1 MLGGQGEVSINIGIG
16 TAKSMFCMTIIQS
29 WYVGDRRLIKHR
41 MFYYRLVCLTKVTP
55 IFFHK
60 ATAKFI
66 SGLAKCYVDSKDC
79 EVQIYWTFDM
89 LIIHFFFLK
98 GVSFLRKQ
106 GCLFLPPRSKTCN
119 TNSMYPGCSNI
130 HLLNLTVFLHKY
142 RYCCLILLIRKTKL

>member
-1 MLGGQGEVSINIGIG
+1 MLGGQGEVNINIGIG
-16 TAKSMFCMTIIQS
+16 TAKFMFCMTIIQS

-60 ATAKFI
+60 ATAKFT

-89 LIIHFFFLK
+89 LIIYHLK
-98 GVSFLRKQ
+98 KKKVSLFSGNRGVYFY
-106 GCLFLPPRSKTCN
+106 PREAKNVTQ
-119 TNSMYPGCSNI
+119 I
-130 HLLNLTVFLHKY
+130 LHITWIFKY
-142 RYCCLILLIRKTKL
+142 TLIESDSIFIR